1 VGLEDDMSSMSDV
14 LAMYS
19 ESACFF
25 LFIVAQI
32 IWPRMEEL
40 TMRTM
45 LLPH

>member
-1 VGLEDDMSSMSDV
+1 VGPEDDMSSMSDV

-25 LFIVAQI
+25 LSIVAQI

-40 TMRTM
+40 TMRAI